1 MSRMLST
8 VIAAWRNLVKR
19 LSADWLI
26 LTAGTVTV
34 LLAMILLAA
43 GPIYADAVTDSA
55 LRRTLSSAT
64 LADSTIAIEVR
75 TPPDE
80 YDTVD
85 RISTEAITNA
95 LSGVDTFVTR
105 VLDAETLELPDQD
118 GDDSV
123 DLAQLR
129 VMEGIAEH
137 SELLQGTWPDGSTSP
152 MEAVVSQSTADL
164 LQLEV
169 GDTLVLVNRRAR
181 DRSLELGLVGI
192 YQAEDRSEP
201 FWAEDELASSG
212 VVETQGFRTFG
223 PFIVDESA
231 LKAIAS
237 RATATWR
244 AHPDYATLEVGE
256 TSRIQGQVAT
266 LSQTLNDALAVSDES
281 GGLFSEFSV
290 DTGLVRLLSGTGRSL
305 TVTRS
310 SVLALLIQLAILAGY
325 ALALTAGLLVETRS
339 TETSLLRA
347 RGASPGQV
355 VAVSGFEGILITLPA
370 ALAAPWL
377 AAWTLEALV
386 SFGPLAPTGLDVAPT
401 ITNESRWIVLLAAA
415 AAVVALVWPVWRSAR
430 SHSGSNSRKGRQRAR
445 SNMQKAGVDIALVGL
460 AVLAFWQLQTLGPQV
475 SSTIQGRFG
484 VDPIL
489 IAAPTLGLLAGS
501 VLALRVVPLLARVAE
516 RFAAAGRGSVSALSA
531 WQVARRPLRYAR
543 AALLLIM
550 AVAIGFFAAAYS
562 STWLDSQRDQAD
574 FQVGADLR
582 VHPDRRTGIAVD
594 DLHLVSAHESI
605 PGVVR
610 SMPVTRLEGP
620 LPGSD
625 SPGEFVLLDSSA
637 AAEIVVLREDLSPD
651 FAALMGRL
659 HDARPAIAGIAVP
672 GAPLQVGV
680 TIEVVEE
687 ELEDTQ
693 GRTLEPAFAADMDL
707 VLQDADGLLH
717 RVGLGAVEAD
727 GRRQTLE
734 ATLVA
739 EGSNAGSMTPAFPI
753 QIVGVEVTSRYP
765 LDLSRTVTF
774 DVVEFR
780 SAEVPERWQ
789 PMEFDRSPD
798 SWSEQVAAVGQVTK
812 PPSITEPL
820 GQPDDALR
828 LRMETGV
835 GFTGVAT
842 FAIHPPW
849 PATTNYPVVVSS
861 RWLEESNRRFG
872 DEMALDAL
880 GTGRSRAEIAGV
892 LDAFPTTDASRGSVV
907 LVDLPTHQMIR
918 YTPGSPITK
927 VGEHWLAISAN
938 ADEVAETLRS
948 APLEAWEVVGRTER
962 FFSLTTDPVA
972 LGTIGALSIGFLAA
986 AVFAAVGFA
995 VSTTVSARE
1004 RITEFALLR
1013 ALGLSPR
1020 QLGSWMTL
1028 EQGVLVATSLGFGTL
1043 VGWLLTTFILPLV
1056 SVTQEGT
1063 KPFPNVAI
1071 VYPWDSVLA
1080 LEIGLVAVLA
1090 VIVAAMTLLLRRLGL
1105 GSLLRLGDG

>member
-1 MSRMLST
+1 MLST
-8 VIAAWRNLVKR
+8 AFAAWRNLVKR
-19 LSADWLI
+19 LSVDWLI

-55 LRRTLSSAT
+55 LRRTLNAAT
-64 LADSTIAIEVR
+64 LADSTVAIEVR
-75 TPPDE
+75 TPPGE
-80 YDTVD
+80 YETVD
-85 RISTEAITNA
+85 RIATGAVTDA
-95 LSGVDTFVTR
+95 FTGVDTAITR
-105 VLDAETLELPDQD
+105 VLDAETLELPIQNN
-118 GDDSV
+118 DDFV

-129 VMEGIAEH
+129 AVEGIDDH
-137 SELLQGTWPDGSTSP
+137 SELLEGTWPATSTSP
-152 MEAVVSQSTADL
+152 VETVVSQSTAEL
-164 LQLEV
+164 LELEV
-169 GDTLVLVNRRAR
+169 GDSLELVNRRDR
-181 DRSLELGLVGI
+181 DRSVELELVGI
-192 YQAEDRSEP
+192 FLLEDRTEP

-212 VVETQGFRTFG
+212 VVETRRFRTFG
-223 PFIVDESA
+223 PFVVDESV
-231 LKAIAS
+231 LSAITP

-244 AHPDYATLEVGE
+244 AHPDFATLEIGE

-266 LSQTLNDALAVSDES
+266 LSRALNDALGLVDES
-281 GGLFSEFSV
+281 GTRFSEFSV
-290 DTGLVRLLSGTGRSL
+290 DTGLNRLLSGTGRSL

-347 RGASPGQV
+347 RGASPGHLMA
-355 VAVSGFEGILITLPA
+355 VAGFEGILVTIPV

-401 ITNESRWIVLLAAA
+401 VTTESRLIVLLAAA
-415 AAVVALVWPVWRSAR
+415 AAVLALVWPVWRSAR
-430 SHSGSNSRKGRQRAR
+430 SLSGSNSGQGRQRAR
-445 SNMQKAGVDIALVGL
+445 SKTQRAGVDIALVGL
-460 AVLAFWQLQTLGPQV
+460 AVLAFWQLQSVGQV

-501 VLALRVVPLLARVAE
+501 VLALRIVPLLARVAE
-516 RFAAAGRGSVSALSA
+516 RFAAAGRGSVPALSA

-543 AALLLIM
+543 SALLLIM

-582 VHPDRRTGIAVD
+582 VRPDGRTGIAVD
-594 DLHLVSAHESI
+594 DLHLISAYESI

-610 SMPVTRLEGP
+610 SMPVSRLEAA

-625 SPGEFVLLDSSA
+625 SPGEFLLLDSSA
-637 AAEIVVLREDLSPD
+637 AAGLVSVREDLAPD
-651 FAALMGRL
+651 FATMMARL
-659 HDARPAIAGIAVP
+659 HDARPDIAGIAVP
-672 GAPLQVGV
+672 GAPHQVGV

-687 ELEDTQ
+687 EIEDAE
-693 GRTLEPAFAADMDL
+693 GRPLEPMFAAEMDL
-707 VLQDADGLLH
+707 VLQDADELLH
-717 RVGLGAVEAD
+717 RVELGAVLAD
-727 GRRQTLE
+727 EGRQTLE

-739 EGSNAGSMTPAFPI
+739 EGSNTGSMTPAFPI
-753 QIVGVEVTSRYP
+753 QIVGFEITSRYTHI
-765 LDLSRTVTF
+765 SRNVSF
-774 DVVEFR
+774 VVVDFL
-780 SAEVPERWQ
+780 SAETPGRWQ
-789 PMEFDRSPD
+789 PIEFDRDPN
-798 SWSEQVAAVGQVTK
+798 SWSEQVVALGQVTEL
-812 PPSITEPL
+812 PSITAAL
-820 GQPDDALR
+820 DQPDNALR
-828 LRMETGV
+828 WTIETGV
-835 GFTGVAT
+835 GFGGVAT

-849 PATTNYPVVVSS
+849 PATTTYPVVVTS
-861 RWLEESNRRFG
+861 RWLEGSNRRFG
-872 DEMALDAL
+872 DEMVLDTL
-880 GTGRSRAEIAGV
+880 GTGRSRAEIAGA
-892 LDAFPTTDASRGSVV
+892 LDAFPTTDASGGSVV
-907 LVDLPTHQMIR
+907 LVDLPTFQMIR
-918 YTPGSPITK
+918 YAPGIPITEA
-927 VGEHWLAISAN
+927 GEHWLAISAN
-938 ADEVAETLRS
+938 ADEVAETLLG
-948 APLEAWEVVGRTER
+948 APLEVREVVGRTER
-962 FFSLTTDPVA
+962 FLSLTTDPVA

-986 AVFAAVGFA
+986 GVFAAVGFA

-1063 KPFPNVAI
+1063 RPVPDVAI
-1071 VYPWDSVLA
+1071 VYPWDSVLG
-1080 LEIGLVAVLA
+1080 LELGLVAVLA

-1105 GSLLRLGDG
+1105 GFLLRLGDD